1 MLQSVTS
8 LRDDR
13 YSNRRNQGDAPAGSH
28 FLPVF
33 SECILCAMKIASH
46 PELSQALADALED
59 GPIPFRRFM
68 ELALYHPQGGYYCRE
83 NPRIGPDG
91 DFYTSPHQSP
101 WLGRMIAPLLEKI
114 RRSMDEPPSLPV
126 WEYGP
131 GEGWLAFD
139 ILESVRSSQALLHQ
153 AIAYTFAEQSPQARA
168 RIRENFQEADNIQ
181 FAEASQYPPAGFE
194 GVVLAHEFLD
204 ALPVHALTQ
213 KEKYLQERYVAR
225 RGEGLLFCEGAPSD
239 ERLNGWFSDLEIRLS
254 AGQMAEVSLCAF
266 DWVNEVARRMERGA
280 VLIFDYGFSAR
291 ALYGPTR
298 PDGALR
304 GYRNHVLVNDVLS
317 RPGETDITTHV
328 DFTSILRAAATHGME
343 LAGFTD
349 QARFLLGAGLPQ
361 ALEKAAG
368 EDDEDY
374 EKTRRERQSVMGIMD
389 PTGLGGAIKVMLLS
403 KNLILSD
410 LSEFSMK
417 PDDRESLDTLFG

>member
-1 MLQSVTS
+1 MLQFVIS
-8 LRDDR
+8 LWDDR
-13 YSNRRNQGDAPAGSH
+13 YYNRRNQGDAPAGSH

-33 SECILCAMKIASH
+33 SECILCAMKTASH
-46 PELSQALADALED
+46 PDLSKALANALED

-68 ELALYHPQGGYYCRE
+68 EIALYHPQGGYYCRE
-83 NPRIGPDG
+83 TPRIGPDG

-114 RRSMDEPPSLPV
+114 RRSMEEPPSLPV

-139 ILESVRSSQALLHQ
+139 ILEAIRSSQALLHQ
-153 AIAYTFAEQSPQARA
+153 AIAYTFAEQSAQARV
-168 RIRENFQEADNIQ
+168 RIGEKFQDSDNIR
-181 FAEASQYPPAGFE
+181 FSDPAQYPPAGFE

-204 ALPVHALTQ
+204 ALPVHALIQ
-213 KEKYLQERYVAR
+213 KEKHLQERYVAQ
-225 RGEGLLFCEGAPSD
+225 RGEGLLFCEGPPSD
-239 ERLNGWFSDLEIRLS
+239 KRLNGWFSDLGVRLS
-254 AGQMAEVSLCAF
+254 ADQIAEVNLCAF
-266 DWVNEVARRMERGA
+266 DWMNEMARRMERGA
-280 VLIFDYGFSAR
+280 ILIFDYGFSAR

-298 PDGALR
+298 MDGALR
-304 GYRNHVLVNDVLS
+304 GYRNHTLVSDVLS
-317 RPGETDITTHV
+317 RPGETDLTTHV
-328 DFTSILRAAATHGME
+328 DFTSILRAAATHGMK

-349 QARFLLGAGLPQ
+349 QAHFLLGAGLSQ

-368 EDDEDY
+368 END
-374 EKTRRERQSVMGIMD
+374 EKTRRERQSLMGIMD

-417 PDDRESLDTLFG
+417 PDDRESLDTLAG

>member
-1 MLQSVTS
+1 M
-8 LRDDR
+8 
-13 YSNRRNQGDAPAGSH
+13 N
-28 FLPVF
+28 
-33 SECILCAMKIASH
+33 IASH
-46 PELSQALADALED
+46 PDLSKALADALED

-68 ELALYHPQGGYYCRE
+68 EIALYHPQGGYYCRE
-83 NPRIGPDG
+83 SSRIGPDG

-131 GEGWLAFD
+131 GEGWLALD
-139 ILESVRSSQALLHQ
+139 ILEATRSSLAALHR
-153 AIAYTFAEQSPQARA
+153 AIAYTFAEQSAQARK
-168 RIRENFQEADNIQ
+168 RIREKFQDSDEVRFAD
-181 FAEASQYPPAGFE
+181 ASPYPPAGFE

-204 ALPVHALTQ
+204 ALPVHALIQ
-213 KEKYLQERYVAR
+213 KERHLQERYVAQ
-225 RGEGLLFCEGAPSD
+225 RGEGLLFCEGPPSD
-239 ERLNGWFSDLEIRLS
+239 ERLRDWFSDLEIQLS
-254 AGQMAEVSLCAF
+254 RGQMAEVNLCAF

-304 GYRNHVLVNDVLS
+304 GYRNHTLVNDVLS
-317 RPGETDITTHV
+317 RPGETDLTTHV
-328 DFTSILRAAATHGME
+328 DFTSILRAAATHGMK

-349 QARFLLGAGLPQ
+349 QAHFLLGAGLSQ

-368 EDDEDY
+368 EDD
-374 EKTRRERQSVMGIMD
+374 EKTRRERQSVMGIMG
-389 PTGLGGAIKVMLLS
+389 PTGLGGAIKVMMLS
-403 KNLILSD
+403 KNLKLDD

-417 PDDRESLDTLFG
+417 PDDRESLETLFG

>member
-1 MLQSVTS
+1 
-8 LRDDR
+8 
-13 YSNRRNQGDAPAGSH
+13 
-28 FLPVF
+28 
-33 SECILCAMKIASH
+33 MKIASH
-46 PELSQALADALED
+46 PELSKALSHALEN

-68 ELALYHPQGGYYCRE
+68 EIALYHPQGGYYCRE
-83 NPRIGPDG
+83 SSRIGPGG

-101 WLGRMIAPLLEKI
+101 WLGRMIAPLIGKI

-139 ILESVRSSQALLHQ
+139 ILESVRSSKTLLHQ

-168 RIRENFQEADNIQ
+168 RIREKFQDSDEVRFADP
-181 FAEASQYPPAGFE
+181 SRYPPAGFE

-204 ALPVHALTQ
+204 ALPVHALIQ
-213 KEKYLQERYVAR
+213 RGSHLKERYVAR
-225 RGEGLLFCEGAPSD
+225 SGERLQFCEGPLSD
-239 ERLNGWFSDLEIRLS
+239 EHLRDWFSDLDIRLS
-254 AGQMAEVSLCAF
+254 RGQMAEVNLCAF

-280 VLIFDYGFSAR
+280 ILIFDYGFSAR
-291 ALYGPTR
+291 VLYGSTR

-304 GYRNHVLVNDVLS
+304 GYRDHTLVDDVLS
-317 RPGETDITTHV
+317 RPGETDLTTHV
-328 DFTSILRAAATHGME
+328 DFTSILRAATTHGMK

-349 QARFLLGAGLPQ
+349 QARFLLGAGLSQ

-368 EDDEDY
+368 EDD

-403 KNLILSD
+403 KNLSLRD

>member
-1 MLQSVTS
+1 MLQSVIS
-8 LRDDR
+8 LLDDR
-13 YSNRRNQGDAPAGSH
+13 YYNRRNQGDTPAGLH

-33 SECILCAMKIASH
+33 TECILSAMKIASH
-46 PELSQALADALED
+46 PELSKALTNALEG

-68 ELALYHPQGGYYCRE
+68 EIALYHPQGGYYCRE

-114 RRSMDEPPSLPV
+114 RGSMDGPPSLPV

-139 ILESVRSSQALLHQ
+139 ILESARSSQALLHQ
-153 AIAYTFAEQSPQARA
+153 AIAYTFAEQSPQASA
-168 RIRENFQEADNIQ
+168 RIREKFPESDNIR
-181 FAEASQYPPAGFE
+181 FADASLYPPAGFE

-204 ALPVHALTQ
+204 ALPVHALIQ
-213 KEKYLQERYVAR
+213 KGQDIEERYVVR
-225 RGEGLLFCEGAPSD
+225 RGEGLLFCEGTPSD
-239 ERLNGWFSDLEIRLS
+239 ERLSGWFSDLGVRLS
-254 AGQMAEVSLCAF
+254 AGQRAEVSLCAV
-266 DWVNEVARRMERGA
+266 DWVSEVARRMERGA
-280 VLIFDYGFSAR
+280 ILIFDYGFSAH
-291 ALYGPTR
+291 ALYSPTR

-304 GYRNHVLVNDVLS
+304 GYRNHTLVSDVLS
-317 RPGETDITTHV
+317 HPGETDITTHV

-349 QARFLLGAGLPQ
+349 QARFLLGAGLSQ
-361 ALEKAAG
+361 ALEKAAD
-368 EDDEDY
+368 EDDEQ
-374 EKTRRERQSVMGIMD
+374 TRRERQSVMGIMD

>member
-1 MLQSVTS
+1 
-8 LRDDR
+8 
-13 YSNRRNQGDAPAGSH
+13 
-28 FLPVF
+28 
-33 SECILCAMKIASH
+33 MKIASH
-46 PELSQALADALED
+46 PELSKALSHALEN

-68 ELALYHPQGGYYCRE
+68 EIALYHPQGGYYCRE
-83 NPRIGPDG
+83 SSRIGPDG

-101 WLGRMIAPLLEKI
+101 WLGRMIAPLIGKI

-139 ILESVRSSQALLHQ
+139 ILESVRSSKTLLHQ
-153 AIAYTFAEQSPQARA
+153 AIAYTFAEQSPLARA
-168 RIRENFQEADNIQ
+168 RIREKFQDSGKVQ
-181 FAEASQYPPAGFE
+181 FSDPAQYPAAGFE
-194 GVVLAHEFLD
+194 GVILAHEFLD
-204 ALPVHALTQ
+204 ALPVHALIQ
-213 KEKYLQERYVAR
+213 RESHLKERYVAQS
-225 RGEGLLFCEGAPSD
+225 GERLQFCEGPLSD
-239 ERLNGWFSDLEIRLS
+239 ERLRDWFSDLDIRLS
-254 AGQMAEVSLCAF
+254 RGQMAEVNLCAF

-280 VLIFDYGFSAR
+280 ILIFDYGFSAR

-304 GYRNHVLVNDVLS
+304 GYRDHTLVDDVLS
-317 RPGETDITTHV
+317 RPGETDLTTHV
-328 DFTSILRAAATHGME
+328 DFTSILRAATTHGMK

-349 QARFLLGAGLPQ
+349 QARFLLGAGLSQ

-368 EDDEDY
+368 EDD

-403 KNLILSD
+403 KNLSLRD